1 MAIVNIRQELLT
13 YGMVPTWINKM
24 FNAELRAGRDL
35 SAMDLLGN
43 PIPTGQ
49 GLQQIEKSANIAVGL
64 VPQICSGLNLQ
75 KNESKIVTNFD
86 RTTQYGTAIV
96 DKSVNDPIRGT
107 LKFQVECNLV
117 SAGWFSYYLGKI
129 FSNRDLYN
137 VGLSNIDLGGE
148 SIDKTNWDNFPIE
161 TQGEK
166 AKQLVDSNHY
176 GIALMD
182 GGMTIQQPDTAIAL
196 SALPSQ
202 PTIEPDLIDVPLTG
216 ENLSGESVNDPSL
229 VCDQTDDGEQSPNS
243 RSFCNSGPDTKA
255 LDLRVDANVEMSVS
269 STTTNGFNDNEISE
283 KEIISLID
291 VLPKSD
297 ELRAA
302 LKTVTIDSSSDGTSK
317 PVSFKWTMN
326 AFPRLP
332 AGEKLIVFVKYDKY
346 SWQADYQ
353 SEIEVTQ
360 GSNELKLSDKFDNTI
375 STGLGKYSIGDIMEN
390 VNKYKPV
397 KAYQQTIDSTREA
410 KYIAT
415 GHLNFE
421 SAQGFRYVYK
431 SEQLPDISS
440 KRSRKN
446 KSIPLQ
452 SQKDIEVDG
461 EQITLGAYYGPQHTQ
476 SHNATLR
483 GTDQSDLIY
492 MRSKNQTVHTHAGD
506 DIVYGSSYADRIY
519 AYDRGDAIYAHK
531 GDDLIVIKHG
541 SHHIDAGKG
550 DDEVH
555 LLFGKSDPS
564 GSKHCSIRL
573 GAGKDTVK
581 LRMKNYDDHSLTI
594 HDMALDDQL
603 IFNKLK
609 RNRLSVDLGPHSVS
623 LNVDDTH
630 FATLHNYRDQFSA
643 IYPDSQDGS
652 AIHELALLNHDQLT
666 RANQGDLGVDDIY
679 EQLVLSSLTDRL
691 TASYDALLDA
701 GKKVFDKKVGSII
714 ESINGQADA
723 DLLRTISNQKDE
735 YDSMTDLVVD
745 VWQSGGD
752 QVTSLA

>member
-24 FNAELRAGRDL
+24 FNAQLRSDVDTQPYKL
-35 SAMDLLGN
+35 
-43 PIPTGQ
+43 
-49 GLQQIEKSANIAVGL
+49 
-64 VPQICSGLNLQ
+64 SGLT
-75 KNESKIVTNFD
+75 VP
-86 RTTQYGTAIV
+86 G
-96 DKSVNDPIRGT
+96 VNGVITFFNNVFLGECPYFAKFIPQVRNNTPIIDDPIKGK
-107 LKFQVECNLV
+107 LFFGEKCN
-117 SAGWFSYYLGKI
+117 G
-129 FSNRDLYN
+129 SNVTFYANRNLFN
-137 VGLSNIDLGGE
+137 AGLSNIDLG
-148 SIDKTNWDNFPIE
+148 SDTIDKTSWDNFSIE
-161 TQGEK
+161 TQGAK

-182 GGMTIQQPDTAIAL
+182 GGMSIQQPDTAIEL
-196 SALPSQ
+196 LGLPSQ

-397 KAYQQTIDSTREA
+397 KAYEQTIDSTREA

-745 VWQSGGD
+745 VWQPAGD